1 MIINILNYLMTYKL
15 VSSYELTYKTLSY
28 CTTLR
33 RRSQVKNRFTFK

>member
-1 MIINILNYLMTYKL
+1 MTYKL

-33 RRSQVKNRFTFK
+33 RRCQAKTALLLNKYML